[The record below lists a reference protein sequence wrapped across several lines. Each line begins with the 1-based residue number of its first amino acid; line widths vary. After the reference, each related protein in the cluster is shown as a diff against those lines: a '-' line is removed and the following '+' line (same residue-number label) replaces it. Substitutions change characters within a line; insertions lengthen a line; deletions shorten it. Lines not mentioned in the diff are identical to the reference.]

1 MKGGL
6 QRQVVFYWTLLARRI
21 SQFFD
26 ACPHLKPAV
35 HREEPLPGHQ
45 ARRTE
50 RRPADRAYLR
60 MCTYMF
66 SKAHALFVMIR
77 A

>member
-45 ARRTE
+45 ARNAD
-50 RRPADRAYLR
+50 RPDRAYLC

-66 SKAHALFVMIR
+66 QKHMRGSS
-77 A
+77 